1 LESTEPHARPANGN
15 DGAPKE
21 AERSAS
27 PELDGAPKA
36 RDHWTEDEWQAEFER
51 ATREERKREEERVRE
66 FREAL
71 AANGD
76 LEVIPARR
84 AA

>member
-1 LESTEPHARPANGN
+1 LESTEPHAPRANGN

-27 PELDGAPKA
+27 PALGGAPKA

-51 ATREERKREEERVRE
+51 AKREERKREGERIRE

-76 LEVIPARR
+76 LEVIPAPH